1 MCRYLTR
8 RLLGRS
14 KARQQRRVSLWVLVW
29 ICLSQFPIP
38 LAHAH
43 ADIAPD
49 DSRLASHI
57 ESKHSNGHDLTES
70 LHWHLVM
77 PWETGDEEGEETPT
91 HHPSPLGLWGAQ
103 GNVLPQA
110 ETITD
115 FPLIALDWVAFD
127 SGDPAMQATG
137 SRWDTSPR
145 PASMNFTQTYLGVP
159 LCTLVCVC
167 LR

>member
-1 MCRYLTR
+1 
-8 RLLGRS
+8 
-14 KARQQRRVSLWVLVW
+14 VLVW

-43 ADIAPD
+43 AAVAPD

-57 ESKHSNGHDLTES
+57 ESKHTTGHDETAC

-77 PWETGDEEGEETPT
+77 PWETGDQEDEETPT
-91 HHPSPLGLWGAQ
+91 HHPSPLGLWGAE
-103 GNVLPQA
+103 GNVLPQSQ
-110 ETITD
+110 TITD
-115 FPLIALDWVAFD
+115 HPLITLEWVACD
-127 SGDPAMQATG
+127 SGETSTSLTG
-137 SRWDTSPR
+137 SRWGTSAC
-145 PASMNFTQTYLGVP
+145 PASVNFTQTYLGVP